1 MGHVQRQEITEA
13 SGKTRVRW
21 QARYR
26 GPDGKERTKRFDRKA
41 EAQAW
46 LNRHE
51 SNKAE
56 GTWTDPRAGRVTFRE
71 WVQEWQPLSVG
82 LRESTQSRHQSLLE
96 NQLLPVFGDTP
107 LARIDNLAVRR
118 FVADLDAKGLA
129 PSTVRKAHALLSKVL
144 QAAVDTKRI
153 PTNPARGVPLP
164 SVEQEEMR
172 FLTTDEIDRLAS
184 TAPERYRVFVLV
196 GAYGGLRLSELAG
209 LRKHRV
215 DPLKG
220 RVRVVETLVE
230 SRGGVYEDEPK
241 TKAGRRTVALP
252 RFVAQ
257 ELGEHMGR
265 FSESGTQG
273 HVFTAPKGGP
283 LRAKAFRGRVWT
295 PATEAAGLEG
305 LRMHDLRHTAVSLWI
320 AAGAHP
326 REVATRAGHSSVA
339 FTLDRYG
346 HLFPEADDELAGRLD
361 ALHEQ
366 REGGDTDTDAQ

>member
-41 EAQAW
+41 EAEAW

-56 GTWTDPRAGRVTFRE
+56 GTWTDPRAGRITFRE
-71 WVQEWQPLSVG
+71 WVQEWEPLTVG
-82 LRESTQSRHQSLLE
+82 LRESTRSRQQSLL
-96 NQLLPVFGDTP
+96 NKRLLPFFGDTQ

-129 PSTVRKAHALLSKVL
+129 PPTVRKAHALLSKVL

-164 SVEQEEMR
+164 SVEQKEMR

-184 TAPERYRVFVLV
+184 TVPERYRVFVLV
-196 GAYGGLRLSELAG
+196 AAYGGLRFSELAG

-230 SRGGVYEDEPK
+230 SGGGVYEGEPK
-241 TKAGRRTVALP
+241 TKAGRRTVTLP

-265 FSESGTQG
+265 FSEPGTQG
-273 HVFTAPKGGP
+273 RVFTAPRGGP
-283 LRAKAFRGRVWT
+283 LIASRFRRDVWF
-295 PATEAAGLEG
+295 PAIREAGLKVR
-305 LRMHDLRHTAVSLWI
+305 LHDLRHTAVSLWI

-346 HLFPEADDELAGRLD
+346 HLFPEAGDELAGRLD